1 MPNELFIGQTLDKKE
16 DVTLSVGKART
27 VFACGKRGTGKS
39 YSLGNIIEEVDEK
52 MPDTVPLVVDP
63 MGIYWT
69 MAEPNEGQS
78 DLLWEWGLQKRGFDV
93 TLLVPGDPESQYGK
107 DVLAEMER
115 RGLRIEQLQLNPSDI
130 SPDGW
135 CELFDLN
142 VNKPMGIALFRAVR
156 SLSGKEDGKSF
167 FTLADL
173 IEAVEYDE
181 RANESTIDALIN
193 RLEMA
198 KEWGIFSI
206 EQIDIWNVLNPNRIN
221 VLDVSV
227 LDPGKYGLRNLVA
240 YVLTKKIFDERTNAR
255 RREELQLNAS
265 VPKVWLFID
274 EAHNFVPSGSSSLA
288 KEILI
293 RWIKEGR
300 QPGLSLGIA
309 TQQPSAVS
317 SEVVS
322 QMDFILCHK
331 ITTRTDI
338 KSLNELSQE
347 YMGSQLKTYIKK
359 IEKVGEAVC
368 VDDEQEEVKQVQMRP
383 RMSQHGG
390 GEAE

>member
-1 MPNELFIGQTLDKKE
+1 MTRELFIGQNQDGGKDITITVD
-16 DVTLSVGKART
+16 KART

-39 YSLGNIIEEVDEK
+39 YSLGNIIEEVAENMD
-52 MPDTVPLVVDP
+52 DTVPLIVDP

-69 MAEPNEGQS
+69 MGEPNDRQQ
-78 DLLWEWGLQKRGFDV
+78 DLLWDWGMQPRGFDV
-93 TLLVPGDPESQYGK
+93 TILIPGAPEEKYGR
-107 DVLAEMER
+107 DVLQEMER
-115 RGLRIEQLQLNPSDI
+115 RGLKIRSLQLNPSDI

-142 VNKPMGIALFRAVR
+142 INKPMGIALYRGVR
-156 SLSGKEDGKSF
+156 SLSEDTDF
-167 FTLADL
+167 FDLNDL
-173 IEAVEYDE
+173 IEEVEYDE
-181 RANESTIDALIN
+181 KANERTVDALVN

-198 KEWGIFSI
+198 REWGIFS
-206 EQIDIWNVLNPNRIN
+206 ETYSDIWDVLDPNRIN
-221 VLDVSV
+221 ILDVSV
-227 LDPGKYGLRNLVA
+227 LDPGKYGLRNLVV
-240 YVLTKKIFDERTNAR
+240 YVLTKKIFDERTQAR
-255 RREELQLNAS
+255 RREELALTAD

-288 KEILI
+288 KDTLI

-300 QPGLSLGIA
+300 QPGLSFGIA

-322 QMDFILCHK
+322 QMDLILCHK

-338 KSLNELSQE
+338 QSLNELSQE

-359 IEKVGEAVC
+359 IDKVGEAVC
-368 VDDEQEEVKQVQMRP
+368 VDDEREVVKQVQMRP
-383 RMSQHGG
+383 RKSQHGG
-390 GEAE
+390 GEA